1 MKHQRLIGLLLAVL
15 LMLQICPVASVD
27 DQGVVTADSAG
38 TVTISATA
46 YNGIVGTLRTPLT
59 VTGTGGVLQYAL
71 TADSVGYYFFR
82 YLCETY
88 GEGVSARITANLA
101 ALTEYSN
108 RANDESCAVQFRQ
121 CVEAA
126 TEPGVF
132 QNFVRDV
139 IEK

>member
-15 LMLQICPVASVD
+15 L
-27 DQGVVTADSAG
+27 
-38 TVTISATA
+38 
-46 YNGIVGTLRTPLT
+46 
-59 VTGTGGVLQYAL
+59 
-71 TADSVGYYFFR
+71 
-82 YLCETY
+82 
-88 GEGVSARITANLA
+88 

-108 RANDESCAVQFRQ
+108 WAGDESSAPLFKQ

-139 IEK
+139 INR

>member
-1 MKHQRLIGLLLAVL
+1 M
-15 LMLQICPVASVD
+15 
-27 DQGVVTADSAG
+27 
-38 TVTISATA
+38 
-46 YNGIVGTLRTPLT
+46 
-59 VTGTGGVLQYAL
+59 
-71 TADSVGYYFFR
+71 GYYFFK
-82 YLCETY
+82 YLCETD

-108 RANDESCAVQFRQ
+108 WAGDASCAPLFKQ